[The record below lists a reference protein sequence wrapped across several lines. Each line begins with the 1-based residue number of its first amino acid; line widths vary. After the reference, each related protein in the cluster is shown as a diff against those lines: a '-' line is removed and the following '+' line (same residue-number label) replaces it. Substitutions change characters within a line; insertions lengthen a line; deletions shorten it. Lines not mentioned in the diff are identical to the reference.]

1 VQKTKEPHL
10 KSPYQNIIKMAK
22 ILYVE
27 DEVFL
32 AKIVKESLERNSHE
46 VAHVG
51 DGAQAQNT
59 FIEFNPEICVLDIML
74 PNYNGYE
81 IAEQIR
87 KINSEIPIIFLTA
100 KSQTEDLVQGFQ
112 SGGND
117 YIKKPFSME
126 ELLVR
131 IENLIHL
138 SKGKTNQKNKN
149 EEIQIGSYLFYPLK
163 QQLILKGE
171 IKSLSHKESM
181 ILDLLSQNTN
191 SSIDRKDILLKVW
204 GDDSYFNSRNLDV
217 YIRKLR
223 KYLASDEKVEIVT
236 LKGIG
241 YSFIVG

>member
-1 VQKTKEPHL
+1 MPR
-10 KSPYQNIIKMAK
+10 

-27 DEVFL
+27 DEAFL
-32 AKIVKESLERNSHE
+32 AKIVKESMERHGHE
-46 VAHVG
+46 VNHVA
-51 DGAQAQNT
+51 DGANAQKA
-59 FIEFNPEICVLDIML
+59 FREYNPEICVLDIML

-87 KINSEIPIIFLTA
+87 KLDSKIPIIFLTA
-100 KSQTEDLVQGFQ
+100 KSQTDDLVQGFQ

-131 IENLIHL
+131 IDNLL
-138 SKGKTNQKNKN
+138 LLAQGQTKEKTHIS
-149 EEIQIGSYLFYPLK
+149 EIQIGSYLFYPIR
-163 QQLILKGE
+163 QQLILKDH
-171 IKSLSHKESM
+171 IKTLSHKESM
-181 ILDLLSQNTN
+181 ILELLTQNINGSTN
-191 SSIDRKDILLKVW
+191 RKDILLKVW

-223 KYLASDEKVEIVT
+223 KYLEGDASVEIVT

-241 YSFIVG
+241 YSFIVS

>member
-1 VQKTKEPHL
+1 M
-10 KSPYQNIIKMAK
+10 SK

-27 DEVFL
+27 DEAFL
-32 AKIVKESLERNSHE
+32 AKIVKESLERNGHE
-46 VAHVG
+46 VCHVS
-51 DGAQAQNT
+51 DGSNAEKM
-59 FIEFNPEICVLDIML
+59 FIEYVPEICVLDIML

-112 SGGND
+112 AGGND

-126 ELLVR
+126 ELLIR
-131 IENLIHL
+131 IDNLLHL
-138 SKGKTNQKNKN
+138 VKGKKSNKKRTQ
-149 EEIQIGSYLFYPLK
+149 EISIGNYQFYPIK
-163 QQLILKGE
+163 QQLVINGNV
-171 IKSLSHKESM
+171 KSLSHKESM
-181 ILDLLSQNTN
+181 ILDLLSQHTN
-191 SSIDRKDILLKVW
+191 SSIDRKDILMKIW

-223 KYLASDEKVEIVT
+223 KYLANDDKVEIVT

-241 YSFIVG
+241 YSFVVG